1 MSRSSLPALGPA
13 SRSIPQAALRAGQ
26 RTSRPPPPALTSD
39 LPLGGDPP
47 RRVALITAGGGLMPM
62 SPRAGLLNPKLLVA
76 IALMVLGGSGLAF
89 GTFSAGVQ
97 PSLQRLAELDL
108 AAGGQEP
115 VQLPVW
121 AGVFALVV
129 GGLVLVAPARRA

>member
-1 MSRSSLPALGPA
+1 MRRSSLPALEPV
-13 SRSIPQAALRAGQ
+13 SRSSPLEALRAGR
-26 RTSRPPPPALTSD
+26 RTSRRPPPGLTGAP
-39 LPLGGDPP
+39 PLGGDPP
-47 RRVALITAGGGLMPM
+47 RRVALITAGGALLPM

-76 IALMVLGGSGLAF
+76 VALMALGGSGLAF
-89 GTFSAGVQ
+89 GTFSAGVR

-108 AAGGQEP
+108 AAEWKEP

-129 GGLVLVAPARRA
+129 GGLVLVAPTRRA